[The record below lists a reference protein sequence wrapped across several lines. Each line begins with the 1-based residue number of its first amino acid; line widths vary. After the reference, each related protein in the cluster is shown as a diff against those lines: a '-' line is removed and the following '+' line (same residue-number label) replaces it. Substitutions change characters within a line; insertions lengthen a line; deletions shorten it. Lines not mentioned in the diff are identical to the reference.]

1 MEKLP
6 LEKIIA
12 LIGSKSK
19 IIRKPMPSDDPKQR
33 QPDTTTLARTRLG
46 WSPTISL
53 GSGSA

>member
-33 QPDTTTLARTRLG
+33 QPDTTLARTRLG